1 MRTVAVAPPMGNRW
15 SRVGG
20 RGGILV
26 LVSLFLAATVAHGD
40 TLSLPG
46 IDIQLRQAAGKP
58 QEVATVIKLL
68 GLLTVLSLAPPILI
82 VMTSFTRIIVV
93 LSMLRH
99 AMGMQDTPP
108 NTVLLSLALILT
120 MFSMAPVFEQA
131 NELAMAPYLKGPLT
145 TEAALTAA
153 LKPAREFMIRQT
165 READIRL
172 MLEIAKAPVPESV
185 EALRTVHLVPAFLL
199 SELKTAFQIG
209 FGIFLPF
216 LLLDLIVPS
225 ILMSMGMMMVPPMM
239 VSLRLKVLMFV
250 LIDGWNLVVG
260 ALLGSFR

>member
-1 MRTVAVAPPMGNRW
+1 MGNRW
-15 SRVGG
+15 SRAVG
-20 RGGILV
+20 RRGILV
-26 LVSLFLAATVAHGD
+26 LASVLLAAAVAHGD

-46 IDIQLRQAAGKP
+46 IDIQLRDTASKP

-68 GLLTVLSLAPPILI
+68 GLLTVLSLAPAILI

-99 AMGMQDTPP
+99 ATGMQDTPP
-108 NTVLLSLALILT
+108 NTVLISLALILT
-120 MFSMAPVFEQA
+120 MFSMTPVFEQA
-131 NELAMAPYLKGPLT
+131 NEQALAPYLKGTLT

-153 LKPAREFMIRQT
+153 LKPAREFMVRQT
-165 READIRL
+165 RERDIRL
-172 MLEIAKAPVPESV
+172 MVEIAKAPMPDSV

-209 FGIFLPF
+209 FVIFLPF
-216 LLLDLIVPS
+216 LLIDLIVSS

-239 VSLRLKVLMFV
+239 ISLPLKILMFV

-260 ALLGSFR
+260 ALLGSFH

>member
-1 MRTVAVAPPMGNRW
+1 MIGGDIRAVR
-15 SRVGG
+15 RVGLWIL
-20 RGGILV
+20 GGAALV
-26 LVSLFLAATVAHGD
+26 VSVAHAE

-46 IDIQLRQAAGKP
+46 FDIRLHESASKP

-68 GLLTVLSLAPPILI
+68 GLLTVLALAPAILI

-99 AMGMQDTPP
+99 ATGMQDTPP
-108 NTVLLSLALILT
+108 NTVLVSLALMLT
-120 MFSMAPVFEQA
+120 LFTMTPVFQQA
-131 NELAMAPYLKGPLT
+131 NEQAVVPYLNGT
-145 TEAALTAA
+145 VGTEAALTAA

-172 MLEIAKAPVPESV
+172 MLEIAKAPLPDTE
-185 EALRTVHLVPAFLL
+185 EALGTVQLIPAFLL

-209 FGIFLPF
+209 FVIFLPF
-216 LLLDLIVPS
+216 LLIDLIVSS

-239 VSLRLKVLMFV
+239 ISLPLKILMFV

>member
-1 MRTVAVAPPMGNRW
+1 MGNRW
-15 SRVGG
+15 SRAGG
-20 RGGILV
+20 RRGILV
-26 LVSLFLAATVAHGD
+26 LVSLFLAATVAHGEA
-40 TLSLPG
+40 LSLPG
-46 IDIQLRQAAGKP
+46 IDIQLREAAGKP

-68 GLLTVLSLAPPILI
+68 GLLTVLSLAPAILI

-120 MFSMAPVFEQA
+120 MFSMTPVFEQA
-131 NELAMAPYLKGPLT
+131 NELALAPYLKGALT

-172 MLEIAKAPVPESV
+172 MLGIAKASVPESV

-209 FGIFLPF
+209 FVIFLPF
-216 LLLDLIVPS
+216 LLIDLIVAS

-239 VSLRLKVLMFV
+239 ISLPLKVLMFV

>member
-1 MRTVAVAPPMGNRW
+1 MGNRW
-15 SRVGG
+15 SRAGG
-20 RGGILV
+20 RRGILV
-26 LVSLFLAATVAHGD
+26 LASLLLAATVAHGD

-46 IDIQLRQAAGKP
+46 IDIQLREAAGKP

-68 GLLTVLSLAPPILI
+68 GLLTVLSLAPAILI

-99 AMGMQDTPP
+99 ATGMQDTPP
-108 NTVLLSLALILT
+108 NTVLVSLALILT
-120 MFSMAPVFEQA
+120 MFSMTPVFEQA
-131 NELAMAPYLKGPLT
+131 NELALAPYLKGTLT
-145 TEAALTAA
+145 TGAALTAA

-172 MLEIAKAPVPESV
+172 MVEIAKAPVPESV

-209 FGIFLPF
+209 FVIFLPF
-216 LLLDLIVPS
+216 LLIDLIVSS

-239 VSLRLKVLMFV
+239 ISLPLKVLMFV

-260 ALLGSFR
+260 ALLGSFH

>member
-1 MRTVAVAPPMGNRW
+1 MRMGNRW
-15 SRVGG
+15 SRAVG
-20 RGGILV
+20 RRGILV
-26 LVSLFLAATVAHGD
+26 LAFVLLAVTVAHGD

-46 IDIQLRQAAGKP
+46 IDIQLRDAASKP

-68 GLLTVLSLAPPILI
+68 GLLTVLSLAPAILI

-99 AMGMQDTPP
+99 ATGMQDTPP
-108 NTVLLSLALILT
+108 NSVLISLALILT
-120 MFSMAPVFEQA
+120 MFSMTPVFEQA
-131 NELAMAPYLKGPLT
+131 NEQALAPYLKGTLT

-153 LKPAREFMIRQT
+153 LKPAREFMVRQT
-165 READIRL
+165 REGDIRL
-172 MLEIAKAPVPESV
+172 MVEIAKAPMPDSV

-209 FGIFLPF
+209 FVIFLPF
-216 LLLDLIVPS
+216 LLIDLIVSS

-239 VSLRLKVLMFV
+239 ISLPLKILMFV

-260 ALLGSFR
+260 ALLGSFH